1 MTLVGVIFARGG
13 SKGIPNK
20 NLQLVAGKPL
30 VTMAIETAQAT
41 AGIDR
46 LIVSTDS
53 NEIAAVSLAAGA
65 EVPFMRPAKLG
76 TDESPE
82 WLSWRHVLSFLK
94 ETEGVLPEAMVS
106 LPTTSPLRKP
116 SDVEACITTYQQGDW
131 DAIVTVTQAQRSPYF
146 NMVRVGSD
154 GQAHIALDSSKSY
167 VRRQDAPH
175 LYDMCTVSYVI
186 RAEFVLENDSF
197 WSGRVGAVVIP
208 QERALDI
215 DTPFDLRLAQLLM
228 TNPTYHQDD
237 AL

>member
-1 MTLVGVIFARGG
+1 MIFARGG

-30 VTMAIETAQAT
+30 VTRAIETAQAV

-53 NEIAAVSLAAGA
+53 NEIAAASLAAGA
-65 EVPFMRPAKLG
+65 EVPLPKPVGLASV
-76 TDESPE
+76 DSPE

-106 LPTTSPLRKP
+106 VPTTSPLRLA
-116 SDVEACITTYQQGDW
+116 SDIEACITAYQQVGW

-146 NMVRVGSD
+146 NMVRMDSD
-154 GQAHIALDSSKSY
+154 GQARIALDSPTSF
-167 VRRQDAPH
+167 VRRQDTPQ
-175 LYDMCTVSYVI
+175 LYDMCTAAYVI
-186 RAEFVLENDSF
+186 HAEFVFESESL

-215 DTPFDLRLAQLLM
+215 DTPFDLRLAELLL
-228 TNPTYHQDD
+228 TNPIYDQDD

>member
-41 AGIDR
+41 TGIDR

-53 NEIAAVSLAAGA
+53 NEIAAVAIAAGA
-65 EVPFMRPAKLG
+65 EVPFMRPAKLAS
-76 TDESPE
+76 DASPE

-94 ETEGVLPEAMVS
+94 ETDGVLPEAMVS
-106 LPTTSPLRKP
+106 LPTTSPLRMP
-116 SDVEACITTYQQGDW
+116 SDVEACITIYQQGDW
-131 DAIVTVTQAQRSPYF
+131 DAVVTVTQAQRNPYF
-146 NMVRVGSD
+146 NMVRMGSD
-154 GQAHIALDSSKSY
+154 GQAHIALDSPENY
-167 VRRQDAPH
+167 VRRQDAPQ

-186 RAEFVLENDSF
+186 RAEFVFESESL

-208 QERALDI
+208 QKRALDI
-215 DTPFDLRLAQLLM
+215 DTPFDLRLAELLL
-228 TNPTYHQDD
+228 TNPTYDQDD